1 MLAVEDVIRDL
12 ADGRLELTSR
22 LFNEASK
29 SCPTIVW
36 KPSEFDLIHPTIQA
50 FSSLVRTIGV
60 SSKAVQIK
68 QFDALDLE
76 SFKPWM
82 MRLRVV
88 KSGKDF
94 EYVQYG
100 EFIAEAYGS
109 DLTGHRTSCF
119 TGYIQIFFR
128 AVYSAVIKRNEWVLS
143 CHEPPSEVFVHT
155 WRRLVIP
162 LEDDKGEIAEL
173 AVINVPDNEFRA
185 GFEALSEPILVL
197 NDLGTIVFANKSAQ
211 KLFGERRFSSE
222 TVSVSQYCGL
232 DYELP
237 KLEKDPGVQHKTYFQ
252 ERVSNIKQLI
262 VHFELTS
269 NVAYYRG
276 KFFFVVSIKPS

>member
-1 MLAVEDVIRDL
+1 MLSVNDVTRDL
-12 ADGRLELTSR
+12 VEGRLELTAR
-22 LFNEASK
+22 LFHEAAK

-36 KPSEFDLIHPTIQA
+36 KPSEFDLVHPTIQA
-50 FSSLVRTIGV
+50 FSSSVRTIGV
-60 SSKAVQIK
+60 SSKGVRME
-68 QFDALDLE
+68 QFNALDLE

-82 MRLRVV
+82 MRLRIVEN
-88 KSGKDF
+88 GNDF
-94 EYVQYG
+94 EYMLYG
-100 EFIAEAYGS
+100 EFIAEAYGR

-119 TGYIQIFFR
+119 RGYVQIFFQ
-128 AVYSAVIKRNEWVLS
+128 AVYSAVLQRNEWVLS

-162 LEDDKGEIAEL
+162 LEDDEGKITEL

-185 GFEALSEPILVL
+185 GFEALSQPILVL
-197 NDLGTIVFANKSAQ
+197 DDLGTIVFANKSAQ
-211 KLFGERRFSSE
+211 HLFGERRFAGD
-222 TVSVSQYCGL
+222 TVSVSEYCGL

-237 KLEKDPGVQHKTYFQ
+237 VLERDPGVQHKTYFQ
-252 ERVSNIKQLI
+252 ERVSNIKQLV
-262 VHFELTS
+262 VHFELIS

>member
-1 MLAVEDVIRDL
+1 MLAVEDVTQDL
-12 ADGRLELTSR
+12 AGGRLELTAR
-22 LFNEASK
+22 LFNEAAK

-50 FSSLVRTIGV
+50 FSSLVRTVGV
-60 SSKAVQIK
+60 SSKAVRIK

-88 KSGKDF
+88 ESGNDF
-94 EYVQYG
+94 EYMHYG
-100 EFIAEAYGS
+100 EFIAEAYGR

-119 TGYIQIFFR
+119 TGYIQIFFQS
-128 AVYSAVIKRNEWVLS
+128 VYAAVIKRKEWVLS

-162 LEDDKGEIAEL
+162 LENDKGEITEL

-197 NDLGTIVFANKSAQ
+197 NDRGTIVFANKSAQ
-211 KLFGERRFSSE
+211 QLFGERRFSSE
-222 TVSVSQYCGL
+222 TVSVSEYCGL

-262 VHFELTS
+262 VHFEMTS

>member
-1 MLAVEDVIRDL
+1 MAVEDVTADL
-12 ADGRLELTSR
+12 IQGRLELAAK
-22 LFNEASK
+22 LFNEAGK

-50 FSSLVRTIGV
+50 FSDLVRSIGTNCQ
-60 SSKAVQIK
+60 ALRLEDFNQ
-68 QFDALDLE
+68 LDLE
-76 SFKPWM
+76 IFKPWM
-82 MRLRVV
+82 MRVSV
-88 KSGKDF
+88 IENGSDY
-94 EYVQYG
+94 EYTQYG
-100 EFIAEAYGS
+100 EFIAETYGR
-109 DLTGHRTSCF
+109 DLIGHRTSCF
-119 TGYIQIFFR
+119 TGYIQVFFQ
-128 AVYSAVIKRNEWVLS
+128 AVYSAVIERNEWVLS

-162 LEDDKGEIAEL
+162 LEDETGKICEL

-197 NDLGTIVFANKSAQ
+197 DDLGVIVFANNAAQ
-211 KLFGERRFSSE
+211 RLFGERRFAGK
-222 TVSVSQYCGL
+222 SVSISEYCGL

-237 KLEKDPGVQHKTYFQ
+237 ALEKDPGVQHKAYFQ

-269 NVAYYRG
+269 SVAYYRG
-276 KFFFVVSIKPS
+276 KFFFVVSVKPS